1 MDEQNPIAPGQQ
13 AGAESPNN
21 PGEASQEQQSGF
33 QQRIDQLTARMR
45 EQERQFQSQ
54 LESERAARE
63 QLMMSVLQG
72 GRQNQQEQQPELPDM
87 DPSERAKFDAMLK
100 PFMQQNQQLARQVQ
114 ALMAGQQ
121 VQQAAAKFGAV
132 DPTVL
137 QSAAQLAQNWT
148 AGGYSGWKPEDA
160 VVYAMGQRALQAAQN
175 PQPRNT
181 QGQFTAA
188 PDVMMGQ
195 AAPPA
200 AARPRAK
207 IPDFSNASPEQI
219 LAAFEKS
226 GMDDMPL

>member
-1 MDEQNPIAPGQQ
+1 MDESNPIAPGQH

-21 PGEASQEQQSGF
+21 PGEASQEQHSGF

-54 LESERAARE
+54 LESERSARE
-63 QLMMSVLQG
+63 QLMMSVLSGQ
-72 GRQNQQEQQPELPDM
+72 RQQQSQEPELPDM
-87 DPSERAKFDAMLK
+87 DPSERARFDAMLK
-100 PFMQQNQQLARQVQ
+100 PFMQQNQQLSRQVQ

-132 DPTVL
+132 DPAVL

-160 VVYAMGQRALQAAQN
+160 VVYAMGQAAMQARQN
-175 PQPRNT
+175 PQRNA

-200 AARPRAK
+200 AAKPRAK

>member
-1 MDEQNPIAPGQQ
+1 MDEQNPIAPGQH

-21 PGEASQEQQSGF
+21 PGEANQEQQSGF

-54 LESERAARE
+54 LESERTARE
-63 QLMMSVLQG
+63 QLMMSVLSGQ
-72 GRQNQQEQQPELPDM
+72 RQQPSQQEELPDM
-87 DPSERAKFDAMLK
+87 DPSERARFDAMLK
-100 PFMQQNQQLARQVQ
+100 PFMQQNQQLSRQVQ
-114 ALMAGQQ
+114 SLMAGQQ

-132 DPTVL
+132 DPAVL

-160 VVYAMGQRALQAAQN
+160 VVYAMGQAAMQARQN
-175 PQPRNT
+175 PQRNQ

-200 AARPRAK
+200 SARPRAK
-207 IPDFSNASPEQI
+207 IPDFTNASPEQI

>member
-1 MDEQNPIAPGQQ
+1 MDEQHPIAPGQQ

-21 PGEASQEQQSGF
+21 PGEASQEQHSGF

-54 LESERAARE
+54 LEQERTARE
-63 QLMMSVLQG
+63 QLMMSVLQNG
-72 GRQNQQEQQPELPDM
+72 QRQNPQEQAPELPDM

-132 DPTVL
+132 DPAVL

-160 VVYAMGQRALQAAQN
+160 VVYAMGQRAMQAAQN
-175 PQPRNT
+175 QPRNA
-181 QGQFTAA
+181 QGQFSAA

-207 IPDFSNASPEQI
+207 IPDFNNASPEQI

>member
-1 MDEQNPIAPGQQ
+1 MDEQNPIAPGQH
-13 AGAESPNN
+13 AGAESPSN
-21 PGEASQEQQSGF
+21 PGEANQEQHSGF

-54 LESERAARE
+54 LESERSARE

-72 GRQNQQEQQPELPDM
+72 RQTQQPTEPELPDM

-100 PFMQQNQQLARQVQ
+100 PFMQQNQQLSRQVQ

-132 DPTVL
+132 DPAVL

-160 VVYAMGQRALQAAQN
+160 VVYAMGQAAMQARQN
-175 PQPRNT
+175 PQRNA

-200 AARPRAK
+200 PVRQRAK
-207 IPDFSNASPEQI
+207 IPDFNNASPEQI
-219 LAAFEKS
+219 LAAYEKN